1 MAHGA
6 VHSIWIVAL
15 PVMQRWETGTPKL
28 PSIATPV
35 VAVITLLR
43 SCISL
48 SMGSDDVDIDRFPN
62 VGFLVSDY
70 SITGSGL
77 PTDGMVSNGPK
88 TVI

>member
-6 VHSIWIVAL
+6 VHSISVTMA
-15 PVMQRWETGTPKL
+15 VMQRWETGTPKL
-28 PSIATPV
+28 TSIATLV
-35 VAVITLLR
+35 SSVITILR

-77 PTDGMVSNGPK
+77 PTGGIVSNGPK